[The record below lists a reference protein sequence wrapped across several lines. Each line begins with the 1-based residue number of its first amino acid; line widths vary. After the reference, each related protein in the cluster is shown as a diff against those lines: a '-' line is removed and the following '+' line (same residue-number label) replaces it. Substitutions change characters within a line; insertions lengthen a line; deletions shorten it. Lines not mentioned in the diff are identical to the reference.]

1 MRNISYEEGYLPLGG
16 VTLKIALQITR
27 IKALKQA
34 WLESL
39 GGFD

>member
-27 IKALKQA
+27 IKALKHA
-34 WLESL
+34 WLKIAS
-39 GGFD
+39 GI